1 MEIKGIFQEH
11 PNHSYLVIDLKYI
24 VDLGLEN
31 LISRYSF
38 YNDDHAFLEE
48 DSDALLFMNKSKE
61 LGYSFNYTTT
71 VKDYTL
77 NSRHLNRFVG
87 KQTA

>member
-1 MEIKGIFQEH
+1 MDIKGIFQEH
-11 PNHSYLVIDLKYI
+11 PNHAYLVIDLKYI

-38 YNDDHAFLEE
+38 YNDDYAFLEE
-48 DSDALLFMNKSKE
+48 DCDAPLFMNKSKE

-71 VKDYTL
+71 VKDYAL
-77 NSRHLNRFVG
+77 NTRHLNRFMG